1 MLANKQIK
9 VERDIEG
16 GNEVVEAKLPAVVS
30 VLKGINEPRLPNL
43 MGIRKAAKSPIPVW
57 DTDEIGAAKEK
68 VGEEGAAIKVIE
80 LTTPPPRS
88 GGEVLKGELAEV
100 SNLLVEKLLDLKV
113 IK

>member
-1 MLANKQIK
+1 M
-9 VERDIEG
+9 
-16 GNEVVEAKLPAVVS
+16 VEAKLPAVVS

-43 MGIRKAAKSPIPVW
+43 MGIRKATKVQIPEW
-57 DTDEIGAAKEK
+57 DANAIGAAKEK
-68 VGEEGAAIKVIE
+68 IGAEGAAVKVIE

-88 GGEVLKGELAEV
+88 GGEMLKGELNEV

>member
-1 MLANKQIK
+1 
-9 VERDIEG
+9 
-16 GNEVVEAKLPAVVS
+16 
-30 VLKGINEPRLPNL
+30 
-43 MGIRKAAKSPIPVW
+43 
-57 DTDEIGAAKEK
+57 
-68 VGEEGAAIKVIE
+68 VIE